1 MKKSEKKN
9 GKENEKNVLPFPVP
23 PEKPAVSPMIF
34 QIGRERIAIHWE
46 IEDLPPVKPVLRW
59 KAPSRKVKP
68 IQ

>member
-34 QIGRERIAIHWE
+34 QIGRERFAIHWE